1 MAAFHISV
9 LTNAQY
15 FEEAVRIQGWGAFF
29 FSIAAIL
36 AALIVV
42 PISTYHIRDMAQN
55 PAHPLAWLFMGAGFG
70 ILTPLFAGGF
80 NRAAAAFTGLV
91 EGIYGIGDM
100 PSLMLDAI
108 LIFPY
113 DFIVQGASNVFVGI
127 ESGVI
132 FAVAGFVIDRLNVA
146 KNENVSRWGP
156 WIAAC
161 SIGLVVLL
169 FALLGPI
176 DFLRDLA

>member
-15 FEEAVRIQGWGAFF
+15 FEEAVRIQGWGAFL

-55 PAHPLAWLFMGAGFG
+55 PSHPLAWLFMGAGFG

-80 NRAAAAFTGLV
+80 NRAAARVYCLA

-108 LIFPY
+108 LIFLTISSCKARQMCSLDRIRG
-113 DFIVQGASNVFVGI
+113 DFRGCRV
-127 ESGVI
+127 
-132 FAVAGFVIDRLNVA
+132 VIDRLNVA
-146 KNENVSRWGP
+146 KNENVSRWCP

-169 FALLGPI
+169 FALLGPNR
-176 DFLRDLA
+176 FPA